1 MTQVNQRLS
10 LHYSGNFGV
19 LRYFI
24 TQVAGL
30 LETIEGDKKMKAFG
44 AIEITFENKVV
55 ILEVSDIKNII
66 YIFLIILPCIGYD
79 NVFVY
84 LFCVS
89 TN

>member
-1 MTQVNQRLS
+1 MNMTQVMQRLS

-44 AIEITFENKVV
+44 AIDINFENKVV
-55 ILEVSDIKNII
+55 ILEVSITICGT
-66 YIFLIILPCIGYD
+66 Y
-79 NVFVY
+79 NVFVFNA
-84 LFCVS
+84 LFYS
-89 TN
+89 G